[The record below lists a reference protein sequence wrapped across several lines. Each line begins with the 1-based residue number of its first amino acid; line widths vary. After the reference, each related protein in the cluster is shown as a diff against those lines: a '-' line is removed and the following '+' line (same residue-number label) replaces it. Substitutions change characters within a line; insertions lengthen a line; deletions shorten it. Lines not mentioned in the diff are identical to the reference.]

1 MISTT
6 ISLIDQLSFEFEF
19 RQIYDGLARSFE
31 MYCPTVF
38 SLKNQELFGNNIVMY
53 SNDEHYYILHCTS
66 RIINHL
72 VDLLLMQRSMM
83 ELLRHHVY

>member
-38 SLKNQELFGNNIVMY
+38 SFKNQELFGNNIVMY
-53 SNDEHYYILHCTS
+53 SNDEHYILHCTS

-83 ELLRHHVY
+83 ELLKHHVY